1 MAATHRW
8 ILCCGCATTGIEA
21 MTGSAEVRDWTRW
34 TNTALLGCA
43 AAVFLVAPSEWSGL
57 AVLSQLLLTV
67 TSWLWIIELPLLG
80 FVPYPA
86 LGVLATSLLSSH
98 FADGLGI
105 AARPGDCNFWHVVVA
120 FAVSVATAVVLA
132 LWSSRED
139 HGTIQDV
146 LGPVLS
152 ARTVPVFAVVN
163 AAVEEFEFRCLL
175 MTTLL
180 GASPSLPLSVGV
192 VALQAVLFAIQHVKG
207 GFPSGAV
214 GGVLVFIWGVVLGVL
229 RIVDDGTLLV
239 YLIHIVAD
247 ATIGVLIFRR
257 GARRRPRRST
267 AGRSHSPS
275 FAIFG

>member
-1 MAATHRW
+1 MPLESW
-8 ILCCGCATTGIEA
+8 LLCCGCVTTGIEA
-21 MTGSAEVRDWTRW
+21 MTGSAETRDWTRW
-34 TNTALLGCA
+34 LNTALLCCA
-43 AAVFLVAPSEWSGL
+43 GVAFLVAPNEWSAL
-57 AVLSQLLLTV
+57 AAMSQLLLTV
-67 TSWLWIIELPLLG
+67 TSWLWIVEMPLLG

-86 LGVLATSLLSSH
+86 LSVLASSLLSSH
-98 FADGLGI
+98 CTEGL
-105 AARPGDCNFWHVVVA
+105 ALAVRPGDCDLYAIVVA
-120 FAVSVATAVVLA
+120 FAVSVATAAVLA

-152 ARTVPVFAVVN
+152 TKTVPVFAIVN

-180 GASPSLPLSVGV
+180 GPSPTARLSAGV

-207 GFPSGAV
+207 GFPSGAS
-214 GGVLVFIWGVVLGVL
+214 GGVLVFVWAVVLGVL

-247 ATIGVLIFRR
+247 ATIGVLILRR